1 MSRSV
6 PKEVL
11 LIEVWANCATELSR
25 VGACERA
32 HVACILTPP
41 DLSLPVG
48 VGYNGPAS
56 GLPNQC
62 ARPTE
67 VGNCGCVHAEANA
80 CIKAPVGPKW
90 AFITIPPC
98 ERCAAMLVNA
108 GVECVVYVNESAHRE
123 GLHAGMELLDAL
135 GIPHGTPEQIIEQV
149 MSMTVSD
156 EEPVNQSAFADG
168 EWEPED
174 FAAAKAQT
182 SRFAE

>member
-1 MSRSV
+1 MREV

-11 LIEVWANCATELSR
+11 LIEAWAQTALAISA

-32 HVACILTPP
+32 HVGCVLTPP
-41 DLSLPVG
+41 DLSHPIG
-48 VGYNGPAS
+48 VGYNGPAA
-56 GLPNQC
+56 GLPNRC

-80 CIKAPVGPKW
+80 CVKAPPGPKW

-98 ERCAAMLVNA
+98 ERCAAMMVNA
-108 GVECVVYVNESAHRE
+108 GVECVVYCSESAHR
-123 GLHAGMELLDAL
+123 GGIHAGMELLDTL

-149 MSMTVSD
+149 MGATAVD
-156 EEPVNQSAFADG
+156 ERASSQSAFAGG

-174 FAAAKAQT
+174 FSAAKAQS